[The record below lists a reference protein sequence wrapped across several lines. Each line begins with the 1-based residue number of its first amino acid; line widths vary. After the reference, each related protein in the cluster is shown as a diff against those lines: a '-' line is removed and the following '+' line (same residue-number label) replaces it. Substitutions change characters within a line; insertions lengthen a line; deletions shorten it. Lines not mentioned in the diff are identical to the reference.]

1 MLGLAIALSVALP
14 GAARAQ
20 AQPAMSVPTAPVP
33 APPVPPPPA
42 ILEAISVAPGLWV
55 VDETPAHG
63 GAVTIFGGSQG
74 VLLVDTGVESWTPA
88 LAATIARI
96 APGPVRIVITTHAH
110 VDEIGGNAFFAR
122 AGAQLIGQEATR
134 RAMIERKP
142 PPPGADGRTARQAR
156 AFPPEA
162 APQTTFAG
170 KAGEGAMDLPFN
182 GQTVRLVAMP
192 PAHTDNDTV
201 VRFPRSDVIAVG
213 DVLRAGEFPSIN
225 RADGGTLAGMVR
237 ALDRIIAMAGP
248 KTWLITSH
256 GQVVHREAA
265 MAQRRL
271 LLTARD
277 RAARMIAAGRSLD
290 EVLAADITRGL
301 GAMAQPGHISAQQF
315 VRDLYN
321 ELNAPG

>member
-1 MLGLAIALSVALP
+1 
-14 GAARAQ
+14 
-20 AQPAMSVPTAPVP
+20 
-33 APPVPPPPA
+33 
-42 ILEAISVAPGLWV
+42 
-55 VDETPAHG
+55 
-63 GAVTIFGGSQG
+63 
-74 VLLVDTGVESWTPA
+74 
-88 LAATIARI
+88 
-96 APGPVRIVITTHAH
+96 
-110 VDEIGGNAFFAR
+110 
-122 AGAQLIGQEATR
+122 
-134 RAMIERKP
+134 
-142 PPPGADGRTARQAR
+142 
-156 AFPPEA
+156 
-162 APQTTFAG
+162 
-170 KAGEGAMDLPFN
+170 
-182 GQTVRLVAMP
+182 VRLVAMP